1 MHARVCMSC
10 KDLTRRMKMM
20 NNNETQKIEIN
31 LLHEYE
37 WAMENVLS
45 NVKYY
50 KAANTGLN
58 QIDIETHRF
67 SNSIEM

>member
-1 MHARVCMSC
+1 
-10 KDLTRRMKMM
+10 M

-45 NVKYY
+45 KVIYY